1 MKIGASIG
9 FQLIHIFNIIE
20 NPDLTETEKRQEI
33 EKYQR
38 SLTNKG
44 EIKNGIPVKE
54 DKGQNTK
61 EGFYVLGNVDEMD
74 YESLLR
80 TKEYVDNVLTSF
92 TCEGEMKMTSTIAGY
107 DKENHRIEYNFS
119 FADEVYGYAMKHGK
133 AMRGHT
139 LVWHKHEPEAL
150 DKYIEDRLG
159 CSLGKFREQYPEEF
173 YQRRKELTK
182 DFLSEYIKTMG
193 EHYPN
198 CYCWDVLNEIVPDM
212 HTGQPTEQERKDG
225 IRHSKWMEYLG
236 EEFYIDV
243 LEIARANLPK
253 GTKLFY
259 NEYGEQHPEKRKA
272 ILEVIEKIKQYE
284 QRTGKTILDGIGLQ
298 SHYDAKMTPE
308 QIEEIHR
315 DFAATGK
322 EIQITEVD
330 ITPGRKDDGITP
342 EEYNPNNPIYENL
355 WKKVYECARKY
366 GIEALTCWGVN
377 DDLSWFSS
385 LDIGCTMI
393 DKNGVP
399 KEYAQ
404 KFLDEIKRE
413 QQREQQIEK
422 IIFFHDQKSDRYYQD
437 MRTGRYSISEQEI
450 GKATVNIPTTQKSA
464 AQKHVTRDEQELEQ
478 GITKEN

>member
-1 MKIGASIG
+1 
-9 FQLIHIFNIIE
+9 
-20 NPDLTETEKRQEI
+20 
-33 EKYQR
+33 
-38 SLTNKG
+38 
-44 EIKNGIPVKE
+44 
-54 DKGQNTK
+54 
-61 EGFYVLGNVDEMD
+61 
-74 YESLLR
+74 
-80 TKEYVDNVLTSF
+80 
-92 TCEGEMKMTSTIAGY
+92 
-107 DKENHRIEYNFS
+107 
-119 FADEVYGYAMKHGK
+119 MKHGK

-139 LVWHKHEPEAL
+139 LVWHKHEPKAL
-150 DKYIEDRLG
+150 DMYIEDRLG
-159 CSLGKFREQYPEEF
+159 CSLEEF
-173 YQRRKELTK
+173 KEQHPEDFFQRRKELTK

-243 LEIARANLPK
+243 LEIARANLPE

-404 KFLDEIKRE
+404 TFLDEIKRE

-450 GKATVNIPTTQKSA
+450 GKATVNVQTTEKSK
-464 AQKHVTRDEQELEQ
+464 AQSQVIKDEQELEQ
-478 GITKEN
+478 GITK